1 MESIKL
7 FIEWSAL
14 GIELGTIAL
23 ILVATVF
30 GTVRFVYHVTQ
41 NVADAYK
48 QYKVHLGQM
57 LMLALE
63 LLVAADIIR
72 TVALDQTLNNVLT
85 LALLVVVR
93 TFLSWSLSVEVEG
106 RLPWKGGQEQEE
118 IKK

>member
-7 FIEWSAL
+7 FVEWSAT

-30 GTVRFVYHVTQ
+30 GTLRFLYHVTQ
-41 NVADAYK
+41 NVADAYR

-72 TVALDQTLNNVLT
+72 TVALDQTLSNVLI

-93 TFLSWSLSVEVEG
+93 TFLSWSLSVEIEG
-106 RLPWKGGQEQEE
+106 HWPWKGGEKTEE
-118 IKK
+118 A